1 MSTRAR
7 SCCRYAW
14 YKLFNLAKTYNKN
27 LTPADVQQLSCNVL
41 LSALSILPYEAPE
54 TARTEAELE
63 LEKDRSMRMAT
74 ILGFNLVSLLR
85 SHLCCSALIKFLWSL
100 SWGCAANANR
110 ALDKARTTESLMDC
124 GYKAKVTST
133 VASEI
138 LVAAANM
145 RRKCRRCHFRPLP
158 SVPAVGDVTVQNWQK
173 P

>member
-1 MSTRAR
+1 MPLKTTCIAALCAEQCERRSLEVVTPYSRILISTRGD

-74 ILGFNLVSLLR
+74 ILGFNLVSLAR
-85 SHLCCSALIKFLWSL
+85 SHPYCSP
-100 SWGCAANANR
+100 G
-110 ALDKARTTESLMDC
+110 
-124 GYKAKVTST
+124 
-133 VASEI
+133 
-138 LVAAANM
+138 
-145 RRKCRRCHFRPLP
+145 
-158 SVPAVGDVTVQNWQK
+158 
-173 P
+173 